1 MVVPLLRQSRRGPG
15 VANNRALRSLS
26 ANSNRLH
33 HKAPWQLAQSW
44 PFGLVSLSSFC
55 PPVGVV
61 CRSSPGKVVKL
72 IAGKPL
78 VCCRV
83 VEVEMI
89 VQAAGDGASHES
101 PPLVRISRDDPG
113 RLVRV
118 FRVDRME
125 NRLGVRVPQA
135 GRGRVLLPSPF
146 EVLKL

>member
-1 MVVPLLRQSRRGPG
+1 
-15 VANNRALRSLS
+15 
-26 ANSNRLH
+26 
-33 HKAPWQLAQSW
+33 
-44 PFGLVSLSSFC
+44 
-55 PPVGVV
+55 
-61 CRSSPGKVVKL
+61 VVKL
-72 IAGKPL
+72 VAGKPL
-78 VCCRV
+78 VGARV